1 MKRLQNRISGSRFA
15 LPVTA
20 VYSLAAWLGMC
31 AICGRTYAELAV
43 FAMSAYLMAELNNR
57 NALIRM
63 YSRMVSCSFLVLG
76 TMAAPAIGRLDVFA
90 VQLCFIAA
98 YLLLFASYQDKRA
111 QGRMFYAFM
120 FIGAA
125 SAVCPPSL
133 LFVPVLWVL
142 AATNLMAMSWRNFWA
157 SAIGLITPYWFI
169 AGYCAITGDMTIPL
183 RLADSF
189 TQAMD
194 TARHMPE
201 PGALVSFAVTLL
213 AAVTGAVHFMRNSY
227 KDKIRTRM
235 LYELLIATASFTAI
249 FYAALPQFAE
259 YMTAILIVNASVLA
273 GHFFALTNTR
283 LTNIAFM
290 LFTMLAVAAT
300 AFNIMSHIPTANNLS
315 PWSLL

>member
-43 FAMSAYLMAELNNR
+43 FAMSAYLMAELNNL

-76 TMAAPAIGRLDVFA
+76 TMAAPAIGRLEVFV

-142 AATNLMAMSWRNFWA
+142 AATNLMAMSLAQFLGFGHRTDHTILVHRRILRHYGRHDNPTPPGRQA
-157 SAIGLITPYWFI
+157 SRRRWI
-169 AGYCAITGDMTIPL
+169 
-183 RLADSF
+183 RH
-189 TQAMD
+189 D
-194 TARHMPE
+194 TCRSP
-201 PGALVSFAVTLL
+201 ALLCHS
-213 AAVTGAVHFMRNSY
+213 
-227 KDKIRTRM
+227 
-235 LYELLIATASFTAI
+235 
-249 FYAALPQFAE
+249 Q
-259 YMTAILIVNASVLA
+259 
-273 GHFFALTNTR
+273 
-283 LTNIAFM
+283 
-290 LFTMLAVAAT
+290 
-300 AFNIMSHIPTANNLS
+300 
-315 PWSLL
+315 

>member
-76 TMAAPAIGRLDVFA
+76 TMAAPAIGRLEVFA

-235 LYELLIATASFTAI
+235 IYEMLITLAAFTA
-249 FYAALPQFAE
+249 ALAVLQPANAGQL
-259 YMTAILIVNASVLA
+259 TGILIVNASILA
-273 GHFFALTNTR
+273 GHFFALTCTR
-283 LTNIAFM
+283 FTNIAFI
-290 LFTMLAVAAT
+290 LLALLALAAT
-300 AFNIMSHIPTANNLS
+300 AFNMSNFTPAANNLS
-315 PWSLL
+315 PWSL